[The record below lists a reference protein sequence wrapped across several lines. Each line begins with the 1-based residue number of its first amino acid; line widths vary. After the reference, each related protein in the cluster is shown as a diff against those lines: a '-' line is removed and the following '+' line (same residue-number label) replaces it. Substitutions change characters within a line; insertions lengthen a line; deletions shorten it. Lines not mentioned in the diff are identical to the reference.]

1 MGQGP
6 PKPSLLWDFG
16 ILDMKLRIWIEKAM
30 LLLHIRRLD
39 EDSLARKV
47 YLDQVSNKWP
57 GLVQEVEQICL
68 ELDIQSPAISKQS
81 HKVYRNNL
89 VSACHEKNKEMLISE
104 CEGKTKCERMLNEDY
119 GRKEYVDME
128 LIGNVRDTYKARFG
142 MLDFADNYKND
153 RRFAGVGGL
162 CKCKRDRES
171 EPHLL
176 SGQCEVFG
184 EIRASYG
191 DLKDD
196 ESLAKFFKEVLN
208 KRDKIDE
215 EAKKRVGT
223 D

>member
-1 MGQGP
+1 M
-6 PKPSLLWDFG
+6 
-16 ILDMKLRIWIEKAM
+16 
-30 LLLHIRRLD
+30 
-39 EDSLARKV
+39 ARKV
-47 YLDQVSNKWP
+47 YLDHVSNKWP

-68 ELDIQSPAISKQS
+68 ELAIQSPAITKQS
-81 HKVYRNNL
+81 HKLYRNNQ

-191 DLKDD
+191 DLKD
-196 ESLAKFFKEVLN
+196 EKAWLSSLKKFSTRGIKSMRKP
-208 KRDKIDE
+208 KREWGQIDDICLFI
-215 EAKKRVGT
+215 K
-223 D
+223 